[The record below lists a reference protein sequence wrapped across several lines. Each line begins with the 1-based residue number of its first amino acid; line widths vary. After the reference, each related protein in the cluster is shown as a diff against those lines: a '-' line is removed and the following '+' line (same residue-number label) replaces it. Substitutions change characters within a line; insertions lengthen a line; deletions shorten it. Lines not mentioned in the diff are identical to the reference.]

1 MLGATCQTG
10 GLKARKRDC
19 EGVKVNADILF
30 KSPQDLEKEMERDS
44 KSRKRD
50 KLDDLRNQLD
60 NTIEANKV
68 SMTIASIST

>member
-1 MLGATCQTG
+1 M
-10 GLKARKRDC
+10 
-19 EGVKVNADILF
+19 NADILF